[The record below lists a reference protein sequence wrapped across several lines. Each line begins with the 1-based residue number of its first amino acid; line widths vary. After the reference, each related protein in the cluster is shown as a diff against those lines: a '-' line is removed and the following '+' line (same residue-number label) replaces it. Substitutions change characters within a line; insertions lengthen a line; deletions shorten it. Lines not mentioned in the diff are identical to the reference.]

1 VRLVHWIDTFTE
13 WTGRLL
19 AWVMFLMVVATVVV
33 VLLRYATTTNTI
45 LVQETVMYLHAFAF
59 MLAIPYALK
68 HDAHVR
74 VDVVYGR
81 LGPRGRAIVNLCG
94 HLLLLVPTSI
104 FIVVYSRTYVGNAWR
119 ILEGSGEVGG
129 IPGVFLLK
137 TLIPAMAVLL
147 LLQGIAEI
155 VRSIAIIG
163 GRRV

>member
-1 VRLVHWIDTFTE
+1 MSLIRWIDTFTE

-19 AWVMFLMVVATVVV
+19 AWFMFLMVITTVMVVA
-33 VLLRYATTTNTI
+33 LRYATTTNTI
-45 LVQETVMYLHAFAF
+45 LFQEAVMYLHAFAF

-68 HDAHVR
+68 HNAHVR

-81 LGPRGRAIVNLCG
+81 LAPRARAMVDLCG
-94 HLLLLVPTSI
+94 HLLLLVPTSLFVI
-104 FIVVYSRTYVGNAWR
+104 IYSRTYVGNAWR

-147 LLQGIAEI
+147 LLQGVAEI
-155 VRSIAIIG
+155 ARAISIIRD
-163 GRRV
+163 RRA

>member
-1 VRLVHWIDTFTE
+1 MKLVHWIDTFTE

-19 AWVMFLMVVATVVV
+19 AWFMFLMVVATVLVV
-33 VLLRYATTTNTI
+33 MLRYATTTNTI

-94 HLLLLVPTSI
+94 HLLLLVPTAI
-104 FIVVYSRTYVGNAWR
+104 FIIVYSRTYVGNAWR

-137 TLIPAMAVLL
+137 TLIPAMAALL

-155 VRSIAIIG
+155 ARSIAIIG

>member
-1 VRLVHWIDTFTE
+1 MRLVRWIETVTE
-13 WTGRLL
+13 WTGRLV
-19 AWVMFLMVVATVVV
+19 AWFMFLMVVATVVV
-33 VLLRYATTTNTI
+33 VVLRYATTTNTI
-45 LVQETVMYLHAFAF
+45 LVQEAVMYLHAFAF

-94 HLLLLVPTSI
+94 HLLLLVPTAV
-104 FIVVYSRTYVGNAWR
+104 FIILYSRTYVANAWR

-137 TLIPAMAVLL
+137 TLIPTMAALL

-155 VRSIAIIG
+155 ARSVAIIG

>member
-1 VRLVHWIDTFTE
+1 VKLVHWIDTFTE

-19 AWVMFLMVVATVVV
+19 AWFMFLMVVATVLVV
-33 VLLRYATTTNTI
+33 VLRYATTTNTI

-94 HLLLLVPTSI
+94 HLLLLVPTTV
-104 FIVVYSRTYVGNAWR
+104 FIILYSRTYVGNAWR

-137 TLIPAMAVLL
+137 TLIPTMAALL

-155 VRSIAIIG
+155 VRSAVIIG

>member
-19 AWVMFLMVVATVVV
+19 AWFMFLMVVATVVV

-104 FIVVYSRTYVGNAWR
+104 FIVVYSHTYVGNAWR
-119 ILEGSGEVGG
+119 ILEGAGEVGG

-155 VRSIAIIG
+155 VRSIEIIG